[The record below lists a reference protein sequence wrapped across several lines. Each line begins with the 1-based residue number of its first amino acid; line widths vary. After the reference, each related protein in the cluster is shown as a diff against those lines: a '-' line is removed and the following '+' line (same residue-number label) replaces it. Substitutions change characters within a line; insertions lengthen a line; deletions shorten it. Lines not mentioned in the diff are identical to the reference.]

1 MVNTLFAS
9 LFYEKE
15 KIMNAKDAKKIV
27 KSAHKDAYKSTVIQT
42 GENETVSVKVNYM
55 LTPALETLAI
65 SEIADMMFIPLFN
78 DDGTVEKEVYNEEI
92 AKSVVAVK
100 FFTEIAAASKDITT
114 LDMREIDVAYG
125 ISDKINTASKGYL
138 DRLVK
143 DARVLSRERR
153 VKPIRDRAYNELM
166 SLNGIVGEIM
176 NAASA
181 MLSEEGEDNG

>member
-1 MVNTLFAS
+1 
-9 LFYEKE
+9 
-15 KIMNAKDAKKIV
+15 MNAKDAKKIV
-27 KSAHKDAYKSTVIQT
+27 KSAHKDAYKSSVIDIQT

-55 LTPALETLAI
+55 LAPALETLAI
-65 SEIADMMFIPLFN
+65 SEIADMMFIPIFN
-78 DDGTVEKEVYNEEI
+78 DDGTVDKEVYNEEI

-100 FFTEIAAASKDITT
+100 YFTEIALASKDITT

-138 DRLVK
+138 DKLVK

-166 SLNGIVGEIM
+166 SLNGIIGEIM
-176 NAASA
+176 NATNA
-181 MLSEEGEDNG
+181 MLAEAGEENG